1 MEHLETIVQQARTEY
16 SDQDI
21 VEQGADAQD
30 LLAVI
35 RSLMS
40 DAKFRSVKDQQD
52 KIDEIQTKMET
63 IELMRE
69 KIPLM
74 RKVKV
79 LKSRIATNQEHMD
92 CSASCKNEMDALS
105 LVQDQSS

>member
-40 DAKFRSVKDQQD
+40 DAQV
-52 KIDEIQTKMET
+52 
-63 IELMRE
+63 
-69 KIPLM
+69 
-74 RKVKV
+74 
-79 LKSRIATNQEHMD
+79 
-92 CSASCKNEMDALS
+92 S
-105 LVQDQSS
+105 LCERPTRQN